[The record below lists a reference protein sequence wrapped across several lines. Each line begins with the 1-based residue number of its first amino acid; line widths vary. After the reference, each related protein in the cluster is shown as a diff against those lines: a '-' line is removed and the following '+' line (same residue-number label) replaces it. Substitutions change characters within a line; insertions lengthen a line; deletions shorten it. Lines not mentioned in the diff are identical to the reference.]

1 MKNHNVIQ
9 NLFRDLTIN
18 RKGIIALLMLFA
30 ISATAQTSTEN
41 LKKHIYFLAGKKLKG
56 RGTGSKGEKLASVY
70 IAKQFKSYGL
80 QPKGDNGYFQTFTFK
95 DKSNPHDTVGNGAER
110 NLTNVIGYIDN
121 GAASTIIIGAHY
133 DHLGLG
139 HDHNSL
145 DANPDNKAHYG
156 ADDNASGTAGMME
169 MARHYATN
177 NVKEPYNFLFMAFS
191 GEELGLLGSKKYTGK
206 PTIDMSTVNFML
218 NFDMIGR
225 LSKET
230 NKLIVYGVGTSPN
243 FVPAIGAVKTGL
255 SIKQDSSGVGP
266 SDQTSFYL
274 QNIPVLH
281 FFTGQHSDYHRPSDT
296 PDKINYDGE
305 KVVVDYAIALVD
317 ELQKQPKQ
325 PFLATKVKSE
335 DTPKFKV
342 TMGIMP
348 DYAYDGKGVHVDGVT
363 DGKPAALAG
372 IKKGDIIIKL
382 GDVDVV
388 DMTTYMKALAAQK
401 KGSVAEVVVMRGT
414 ERVVSKVEFK

>member
-1 MKNHNVIQ
+1 MKNDNVIP
-9 NLFRDLTIN
+9 NLFRDLMIN
-18 RKGIIALLMLFA
+18 MKGLIAVLMLFA
-30 ISATAQTSTEN
+30 FSAPAQTSTVN
-41 LKKHIYFLAGKKLKG
+41 LKKHIYFLAGKKLQG
-56 RGTGSKGEKLASVY
+56 RGTGSKGENLASAY

-80 QPKGDNGYFQTFTFK
+80 LPKGDNGYFQTFTFK

-110 NLTNVIGYIDN
+110 KLTNVVGYLDN
-121 GAASTIIIGAHY
+121 GAANTIIIGAHY

-145 DANPDNKAHYG
+145 DANPDGKAHYG
-156 ADDNASGTAGMME
+156 ADDNASGTAGMLE

-177 NVKEPYNFLFMAFS
+177 TINEEYNFLFMAFS
-191 GEELGLLGSKKYTGK
+191 GEELGLLGSKKFTGK
-206 PTIDMSTVNFML
+206 PTIDLAKVNFML

-225 LSKET
+225 LSVET

-243 FVPAIGAVKTGL
+243 FVPAIGAVKTSL
-255 SIKQDSSGVGP
+255 TIKQDSSGVGP

-281 FFTGQHSDYHRPSDT
+281 FFTGQHSDYHKPSDT

-317 ELQKQPKQ
+317 ELQLQPKQ
-325 PFLATKVKSE
+325 PFLATKVKAE

-348 DYAYDGKGVHVDGVT
+348 DYAFDGRGVHVDGVT

-372 IKKGDIIIKL
+372 LKKGDIIIKL
-382 GDVDVV
+382 GDVEVT

-401 KGSVAEVVVMRGT
+401 KGSVAEVVVMRGA
-414 ERVVSKVEFK
+414 ERVVSTVEFK

>member
-1 MKNHNVIQ
+1 MKNIFNPLSKGVSRFIVTGCVI
-9 NLFRDLTIN
+9 L
-18 RKGIIALLMLFA
+18 AFA
-30 ISATAQTSTEN
+30 FSATAQTSTDN
-41 LKKHIYFLAGKKLKG
+41 LKKHIYFLAGKKLQG
-56 RGTGSKGEKLASVY
+56 RGTGSKGEKLASAY

-80 QPKGDNGYFQTFTFK
+80 LPKGDDGYFQTFTFK
-95 DKSNPHDTVGNGAER
+95 DKSNPHDTVGDGAER
-110 NLTNVIGYIDN
+110 KLTNVVGYLDN
-121 GAASTIIIGAHY
+121 GATNTIIIGAHY

-156 ADDNASGTAGMME
+156 ADDNASGTAGMLE

-177 NVKEPYNFLFMAFS
+177 NVKEEYNFLFMAFS
-191 GEELGLLGSKKYTGK
+191 GEELGLLGSKKFTVK
-206 PTIDMSTVNFML
+206 PTIDLAKVNFML

-243 FVPAIGAVKTGL
+243 FVPAIGAVKTSL
-255 SIKQDSSGVGP
+255 TIKQDSSGIGP

-281 FFTGQHSDYHRPSDT
+281 FFTGQHSDYHKPSDT

-317 ELQKQPKQ
+317 ELQFQPKQ
-325 PFLATKVKSE
+325 PFLATKVKAE

-348 DYAYDGKGVHVDGVT
+348 DYAFDGKGVHVDGVT

-372 IKKGDIIIKL
+372 LKKGDIIVKL
-382 GDVDVV
+382 GDVEVT

-414 ERVVSKVEFK
+414 ERVVSTVEFK